1 MLNHTDSSGGSANS
15 VEMEPI
21 GGVAVRAN
29 PPQIPEGTA
38 GMQQPLQMR
47 EESKGKEEENEI
59 RIKI

>member
-1 MLNHTDSSGGSANS
+1 M
-15 VEMEPI
+15 EMEPI